1 MSKIAQSIASALRR
15 LADRLHREP
24 RIPQLPTSA
33 PDFVIRETRAE
44 PVRLAIPVRIPYED
58 VTPFRYQADIRK
70 IVEGRAR
77 TAGDSLI
84 SLIFEK
90 GLFDLRKS
98 YNEETGE
105 ILYAIYIE
113 LLPPAEAPDFSLP
126 VK

>member
-15 LADRLHREP
+15 LADRLHRELKSIYP
-24 RIPQLPTSA
+24 SPTV

-44 PVRLAIPVRIPYED
+44 PVRLTIPVRIPYDD
-58 VTPFRYQADIRK
+58 VTLFRYQADIRK